1 MELGKIKDAIQQLI
15 SVNQQRKTKYYR
27 NLSLYEGTPRIAL
40 ENIKNP
46 SVVGLYSNIDEVNE
60 DTTGT
65 PNLNVIKSCIDTLH
79 SKIAQSKVRP
89 YFNCVNG
96 SFKDIQVCKQ
106 SQQFFDLFFDKE
118 DVNKKV
124 SDAFKDACIF
134 DTGYVF
140 IDDDN
145 RAISRALPYQVFEFP
160 AEYTYNNV
168 TQTYYERKD
177 YPVSLLPNFLKAE
190 VKKATKL
197 DYVTYGLYYNSAEH
211 IKCYVIKELSIYK
224 IVSYE
229 GNRTPFIRL
238 FYNTPI
244 ASLSSCSVVDILAKI
259 QEQINILANKIK
271 DASQLN
277 PAQTFFLPRG
287 SGIKTGQLNNRVG
300 NIVEYDVT
308 SSMTGSPVTV
318 ATPGFIDPS
327 YMQLLDD
334 LLTKAYELTGVSMLS
349 AQSKKPAGLDSGVA
363 LSTMEDVESERFET
377 QLNQVI
383 RAYVEIAKTCLKVFP
398 KNELI
403 LPASITRMSITW
415 ADIVEEADKMQIQ
428 FSSASSLSK
437 DPSEKLKQ
445 LIALASANVIPQSRI
460 AQFMEL
466 PDLQGGFSLTN
477 NAINAV
483 LSVISDCIEHD
494 NFDIPEY
501 IPIPM
506 LQDEILNTQLSLRA
520 ANYQLNKANID
531 KLSVLYAKSFEVEKT
546 LEESAMQGEQA
557 ANIGDAVHDQLVQEV
572 GQQMMNEEE
581 QPESV

>member
-1 MELGKIKDAIQQLI
+1 
-15 SVNQQRKTKYYR
+15 
-27 NLSLYEGTPRIAL
+27 
-40 ENIKNP
+40 
-46 SVVGLYSNIDEVNE
+46 
-60 DTTGT
+60 
-65 PNLNVIKSCIDTLH
+65 
-79 SKIAQSKVRP
+79 
-89 YFNCVNG
+89 
-96 SFKDIQVCKQ
+96 
-106 SQQFFDLFFDKE
+106 
-118 DVNKKV
+118 
-124 SDAFKDACIF
+124 
-134 DTGYVF
+134 
-140 IDDDN
+140 
-145 RAISRALPYQVFEFP
+145 
-160 AEYTYNNV
+160 
-168 TQTYYERKD
+168 
-177 YPVSLLPNFLKAE
+177 
-190 VKKATKL
+190 
-197 DYVTYGLYYNSAEH
+197 
-211 IKCYVIKELSIYK
+211 
-224 IVSYE
+224 
-229 GNRTPFIRL
+229 
-238 FYNTPI
+238 
-244 ASLSSCSVVDILAKI
+244 
-259 QEQINILANKIK
+259 
-271 DASQLN
+271 
-277 PAQTFFLPRG
+277 
-287 SGIKTGQLNNRVG
+287 
-300 NIVEYDVT
+300 
-308 SSMTGSPVTV
+308 
-318 ATPGFIDPS
+318 
-327 YMQLLDD
+327 
-334 LLTKAYELTGVSMLS
+334 
-349 AQSKKPAGLDSGVA
+349 
-363 LSTMEDVESERFET
+363 MEDVESERFET

-398 KNELI
+398 KEELI

-572 GQQMMNEEE
+572 GQQMMSEEQ